1 MSEVVAPARGQ
12 TYAAARALVE
22 SARRLVLTTHVQPD
36 ADGIGSEV
44 ALARWLRSEG
54 KEATIVNPNPTPRR
68 FRFLE
73 EVAPVEAFEPDRCD
87 ELLSAADLL
96 VVLDISVPERLGLL
110 EPLVRRHALRTLI
123 IDHHADP
130 ARIPGVDVRDAQ
142 AAATGEI
149 IYRLLT
155 AWGAEIDPP
164 IATALYAAIAYDTGG
179 FRYGNTRASSHE
191 IAADLLRRGA
201 DIITVRRQLFESM
214 SESRTRLLARA
225 FSTFERSASGRV
237 AWVALSRATLQAV
250 GADSEDVDGVAEAL
264 RAIEGVEVA
273 IVAREI
279 REGATKISFRSR
291 GEDDVNVFALRFGG
305 GGHKNAAGAFVEK
318 PLGEVVAL
326 VVPAALA
333 AFEPTGG
340 RPAG

>member
-1 MSEVVAPARGQ
+1 MREVVAPQRS

-44 ALARWLRSEG
+44 AFARWLRHEG
-54 KEATIVNPNPTPRR
+54 KDVAIVNPNPTPRR

-73 EVAPVEAFEPDRCD
+73 HVAPVESFEPARFD
-87 ELLSAADLL
+87 ELLAAADLL
-96 VVLDISVPERLGLL
+96 VVLDISVPDRLG
-110 EPLVRRHALRTLI
+110 PLAPFVRRRSPPTMI

-130 ARIPGVDVRDAQ
+130 ARIQGVDVRDTA

-149 IYRLLT
+149 VYRMLT
-155 AWGAEIDPP
+155 AWDAEIDAP

-191 IAADLLRRGA
+191 IAAELLRRGA
-201 DIITVRRQLFESM
+201 DIGTVRRQLFESY

-225 FSTFERSASGRV
+225 LSTYERSASGRV
-237 AWVALSRATLQAV
+237 AWVALSRATMEAV
-250 GADSEDVDGVAEAL
+250 GADPEDVDGVAEAL
-264 RAIEGVEVA
+264 RSIEGVEVA

-279 REGATKISFRSR
+279 HEGATKISFRSR
-291 GEDDVNVFALRFGG
+291 GEDDVNAFALRFGG
-305 GGHKNAAGAFVEK
+305 GGHRNAAGAYVEK
-318 PLGEVVAL
+318 PLSEVIGIVM
-326 VVPAALA
+326 PAARA
-333 AFEPTGG
+333 AFD
-340 RPAG
+340 PAEG